1 MASTRLPGK
10 ALADINGI
18 PLLGHLV
25 ERVQRCLCL
34 DDVLICT
41 TTNVSDDI
49 ITEYATSID
58 CKYFRG
64 SEHNLLDR
72 LINGIKSVEGAVG
85 VVVFGDGPL
94 IDPMI
99 IDLGVRLFFENNT
112 FDLVSNDL
120 KTTYPPG
127 MEVEIVRLEALEDAA
142 GRCNDPHILEHGSL
156 FIRKHGNL
164 YNLHNFEATES
175 VRRPD
180 IELEVDTLED
190 LEVIRTILK
199 HFNGR
204 TNYSLSEIIQFVD
217 KNPEVANI
225 NRGIPRE
232 WKQHRD
238 E

>member
-94 IDPMI
+94 IDPMV
-99 IDLGVRLFFENNT
+99 IDQAVRLFFSNNT

-127 MEVEIVRLEALEDAA
+127 MEVEVVRLEALEDSA
-142 GRCNDPHILEHGSL
+142 GRCYDPHLLEHGS
-156 FIRKHGNL
+156 
-164 YNLHNFEATES
+164 
-175 VRRPD
+175 
-180 IELEVDTLED
+180 
-190 LEVIRTILK
+190 
-199 HFNGR
+199 
-204 TNYSLSEIIQFVD
+204 
-217 KNPEVANI
+217 
-225 NRGIPRE
+225 
-232 WKQHRD
+232 
-238 E
+238 